1 MIDTDGLCE
10 YERDAPDKHIW
21 IDPACRGQWML
32 EVLIHEMLHC
42 CYPDMR
48 EDAIATAA
56 SSIAKVLWDLG
67 YRCEW
72 DE

>member
-1 MIDTDGLCE
+1 MPDNAGLCE

-21 IDPACRGQWML
+21 IDPRIKGMRML

-42 CYPDMR
+42 CFPDMT
-48 EDAIATAA
+48 EDAVETAA
-56 SSIAKVLWDLG
+56 RSIAKVLWDLG
-67 YRCEW
+67 YRAEW